1 MPPTAMTFTSLLVD
15 MRRYLE
21 RGTISDTEVFNQ
33 LPSLINLAERD
44 LATKL
49 KILGNKIQVTS
60 AMVAGTSVYAKPD
73 RWRETC
79 SINFGVGTSP
89 LQERTPLYPREYEF
103 CRMYWPNAELRDV
116 PLFYA
121 DYDYQHWLI
130 VPTPIAAYPFE
141 VSYWQLL
148 PLLDT
153 ANQTNYWTDYA
164 PQALL
169 YGALVQAAPFL
180 KDDAETQR
188 WQQFYMSNLKD
199 LGYQDEQGRTDNS
212 DKRKET

>member
-1 MPPTAMTFTSLLVD
+1 MTFASLLVD
-15 MRRYLE
+15 LRRYLE
-21 RGTISDTEVFNQ
+21 RGTPSDTEVFEQ

-49 KILGNKIQVTS
+49 KILGQKISVTAS
-60 AMVAGTSVYAKPD
+60 MVAGTSVYAKPD

-89 LQERTPLYPREYEF
+89 LQERTPLYPRELEY
-103 CRMYWPNAELRDV
+103 CRFYWPNSELRAQ
-116 PLFYA
+116 PEFYA

-130 VPTPIAAYPFE
+130 VPTPIAAYQFE
-141 VSYWQLL
+141 VLYWQLL
-148 PLLDT
+148 PLLDD
-153 ANQTNYWTDYA
+153 ANQQNYWTDYA

-169 YGALVQAAPFL
+169 YAALVQATPYL
-180 KDDAETQR
+180 KNDERIQTWTTYYNDQ
-188 WQQFYMSNLKD
+188 LKS
-199 LGYQDEQGRTDNS
+199 LGYQDEQGQTDNS

>member
-1 MPPTAMTFTSLLVD
+1 MATAMTFNGLLVD

-21 RGTISDTEVFNQ
+21 RGTVEDTEVYEQ

-49 KILGNKIQVTS
+49 KILGNKNVATS
-60 AMVAGTSVYAKPD
+60 SMVAGTSVYAKPD

-79 SINFGVGTSP
+79 SFNFGVGTAP
-89 LQERTPLYPREYEF
+89 LQERTPLYPRSYEYA
-103 CRMYWPNAELRDV
+103 RMYWPNPDLRDV

-130 VPTPIAAYPFE
+130 VPTPVAAYPFE
-141 VSYWQLL
+141 VLYWQLL
-148 PLLDT
+148 PLLDD
-153 ANQTNYWTDYA
+153 ANQQNFWTDYA

-169 YGALVQAAPFL
+169 YGALIQAAPYL
-180 KDDAETQR
+180 KDDAEFQR
-188 WQQFYMSNLKD
+188 WVGMYSDQLKT
-199 LGYQDEQGRTDNS
+199 LGAQDVQGQIDNS
-212 DKRKET
+212 NTRKET